1 MIYETAYVLR
11 TDATEE
17 AAKQINENLVATI
30 TAANGE
36 VLVSDDWGVKSFAQ
50 ATESGATR
58 GHYFY
63 VMYKADTSA
72 NAEIERRFKISED
85 IIKFIVVKLGL
96 EKHQADHVKG
106 YKNPNTT
113 NADGGS
119 DLDKDRKSFSKRK
132 SCWFSAKKTAPD
144 WKDPSSYAWLVNE
157 FGKISPARV
166 TGLRPN
172 FQRMATTAIKRG
184 RAMGLI
190 SYMSNQTAR

>member
-17 AAKQINENLVATI
+17 AAKQITENLVATI

-36 VLVSDDWGVKSFAQ
+36 VLVSDDWGVKTFAQ
-50 ATESGATR
+50 ATEKGETR

-63 VMYKADTSA
+63 VMYKAEPTA

-85 IIKFIVVKLGL
+85 LIKFIIVKLGL
-96 EKHQADHVKG
+96 DKHQAEIVKA
-106 YKNPNTT
+106 YTNPSTT
-113 NADGGS
+113 NSESGI
-119 DLDKDRKSFSKRK
+119 DLEKDRKSFSKRK

-157 FGKISPARV
+157 FGKISPGRV

-172 FQRMATTAIKRG
+172 FQRMATSAIKRG